1 MTTHSTLK
9 KLCSL
14 FGLLCILVANPSYAS
29 GIYIDGALLTD
40 KCFTYEWSS
49 SDNYELFRDEYNLGN
64 LETMKGPIGT
74 LFGNEIT
81 NYGPL
86 SGWGEGTWLTVPLD
100 YCATKN
106 VDDAIIKDG
115 YTLFKGEFD
124 SLSGYRVLTTPGRDF
139 SCELLAPFINAP
151 CSGVYAIDVAE
162 DYTHGGARR
171 VTSLYGIFDIPG
183 YGNTVVPLLNNFEA
197 VDVPEDVKTD

>member
-40 KCFTYEWSS
+40 KCFTYEWWS
-49 SDNYELFRDEYNLGN
+49 SDNYKLYRDEYNLGN
-64 LETMKGPIGT
+64 LETMRGPIGT

-86 SGWGEGTWLTVPLD
+86 SGYDEDTWLTVPLD
-100 YCATKN
+100 YCTTKN
-106 VDDAIIKDG
+106 VDDAIIING
-115 YTLFKGEFD
+115 FTLFKGEFD
-124 SLSGYRVLTTPGRDF
+124 SFNGYKVLTTPGRDF
-139 SCELLAPFINAP
+139 SCASLAPFINAP
-151 CSGVYAIDVAE
+151 CSGVYALHVVE
-162 DYTHGGARR
+162 NFYHRGAL
-171 VTSLYGIFDIPG
+171 VTTSLYGIFDIPG
-183 YGNTVVPLLNNFEA
+183 YGNTVVPLLNNFEVIDIA
-197 VDVPEDVKTD
+197 EDVKTD